1 MQPTYNIYCLLMQYI
16 HNTDYI
22 NVYNKVHSCENSA
35 YTVNLNSSYDILYYI
50 GLVISYYLILSQGR
64 Y

>member
-35 YTVNLNSSYDILYYI
+35 YTVNLNSS
-50 GLVISYYLILSQGR
+50 
-64 Y
+64 